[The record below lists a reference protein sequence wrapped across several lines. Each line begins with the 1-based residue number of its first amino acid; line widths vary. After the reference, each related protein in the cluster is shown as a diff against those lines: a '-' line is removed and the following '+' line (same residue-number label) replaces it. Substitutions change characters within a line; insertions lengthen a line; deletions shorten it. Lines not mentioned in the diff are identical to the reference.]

1 MESVLSTRPG
11 QRRSR
16 PYDRQTGDRAGRE
29 RGSRAETLLPPLT
42 SPSPPPQPAR
52 AQQALEPERE
62 NRAKAPSSP
71 LSRTRNRPRFWGR
84 RRGGR
89 LLGRAGVPPS
99 LTLGNDPIHLQ
110 RRVAVASPSCVHGAW
125 HGDARGCSLH
135 GDSGSEESMEGC
147 MSRAKG
153 ACRSR
158 RGRPPG
164 TQEVARWAAEASR
177 ACPGPAHCGLPE
189 ARGSAA

>member
-1 MESVLSTRPG
+1 M
-11 QRRSR
+11 
-16 PYDRQTGDRAGRE
+16 
-29 RGSRAETLLPPLT
+29 
-42 SPSPPPQPAR
+42 
-52 AQQALEPERE
+52 
-62 NRAKAPSSP
+62 
-71 LSRTRNRPRFWGR
+71 
-84 RRGGR
+84 
-89 LLGRAGVPPS
+89 
-99 LTLGNDPIHLQ
+99 
-110 RRVAVASPSCVHGAW
+110 ASPSCVHGAW

-153 ACRSR
+153 ACRSQ